1 MITIALGL
9 RVNSTLYQATIAT
22 TEWVR
27 LTESNCA
34 AMVMT
39 AQFVS
44 EVTAR
49 ISLVI
54 LY

>member
-9 RVNSTLYQATIAT
+9 RVNCTLYQATMAT

-27 LTESNCA
+27 LTESYCA
-34 AMVMT
+34 AMVTT

-44 EVTAR
+44 EDTAR

-54 LY
+54 LH